1 MVSVMEKEFIVS
13 DWFNGAKIF
22 KAKTVNEAAQ
32 ELLGQAVVPTQDHS
46 SSLVF
51 GCELTEEVRDTVL
64 TKELGVDQSE
74 ALAVFPGV
82 KHFIGV
88 NA

>member
-1 MVSVMEKEFIVS
+1 MVSVVEKKFIVS
-13 DWFNGAKIF
+13 DWTNGAKII

-32 ELLGQAVVPTQDHS
+32 ELLGQAVVPTHDHS
-46 SSLVF
+46 ASLVF

-74 ALAVFPGV
+74 ALAGFPGV